1 MTQQIMSVENEV
13 RASAAVPVQESEEAE
28 GESCGHDC
36 MSVGSRIKDF
46 LRGNAKYAVEY
57 ALLKH
62 AALALFVLVILHS
75 MAFKA
80 FFSDRVGLFAWFF
93 YLDFAVV
100 SILIAIRH
108 LSLQPRKLPCLVGMM
123 IGMTFGMQTGMM
135 LGTIIG
141 ATNGLVVGALAGM
154 ILGIFVGGYSGNCC
168 GIMGVMEG
176 MMAGVMGG
184 TMGGMIGA
192 MFSLDHILIFM
203 PFFMFINVAIMA
215 GLSLMV
221 YEEIARKKARS
232 DVVSGKWE
240 FVCICIIVAAVLTL
254 LIVYGPKTGVA
265 GGLWK

>member
-1 MTQQIMSVENEV
+1 MTPQIISVDDEV
-13 RASAAVPVQESEEAE
+13 RANAAVLAQESEEAD

-36 MSVGSRIKDF
+36 MSVSSRIKDF
-46 LRGNAKYAVEY
+46 LKGNAKYAVEY

-62 AALALFVLVILHS
+62 AALAFVVSVILHG
-75 MAFKA
+75 MALRSFL
-80 FFSDRVGLFAWFF
+80 FERSGLFVWFV
-93 YLDFAVV
+93 YLDIAVI
-100 SILIAIRH
+100 SILTALRH
-108 LSLQPRKLPCLVGMM
+108 LFMQPRKLPCLVGMM
-123 IGMTFGMQTGMM
+123 IGMTLGMQTGMM

-154 ILGIFVGGYSGNCC
+154 ILGILVGANAGNCC

-192 MFSLDHILIFM
+192 MFSLDHILWFM
-203 PFFMFINVAIMA
+203 PFFMLANVAIIA

-221 YEEIARKKARS
+221 YEEIAKKKSRS
-232 DVVSGKWE
+232 NTIEGCWE
-240 FVCICIIVAAVLTL
+240 FVCICIIIAAALTL